1 MFSLPKSEK
10 NVSFTP
16 VGRKFYLSPT
26 HAKKVKFHALLKH
39 LRSLINTT
47 LTDTLGKLRLVH
59 TDAYLGPCELDI
71 SAHVHSTE
79 FLSKAQ
85 PLNLVLRATPKMLL
99 QDEVEGENWKKGS
112 LINSLHTQ
120 TMIKSLNTFALIFCK
135 FRII

>member
-1 MFSLPKSEK
+1 M
-10 NVSFTP
+10 
-16 VGRKFYLSPT
+16 
-26 HAKKVKFHALLKH
+26 
-39 LRSLINTT
+39 
-47 LTDTLGKLRLVH
+47 
-59 TDAYLGPCELDI
+59 DAYLGRCELDI